1 MRPITA
7 GRCRTSRL
15 IREPCGALRDLD
27 GPRGPTR
34 PLGTGASAKD
44 QKRQSIISNLVAFAR
59 AKTLSFLLPLPSSLL
74 VTIPLF
80 LLSYNISSLG
90 EFQLLF
96 DLGILYC
103 YPSGPIKGLFDLL
116 S

>member
-1 MRPITA
+1 MGHCVTWTGHGGPP
-7 GRCRTSRL
+7 GPW
-15 IREPCGALRDLD
+15 EP
-27 GPRGPTR
+27 
-34 PLGTGASAKD
+34 ASAKD

-59 AKTLSFLLPLPSSLL
+59 AKTLSFLLPLLSSLL

-103 YPSGPIKGLFDLL
+103 YPSGPVKGLSDLL
-116 S
+116 C